1 MASRAYTTRPTSG
14 SCLLLVNLDPKES
27 ALASASGQVEQRCWA
42 PGHRAEMLG
51 SSSTTRCHPSASS
64 WPRSNPPSYRHPA
77 SGLASSNRRRPWRIH
92 SHGARARWRGEPT
105 PRSGRHTR
113 PVACGMAFA
122 PPESCRANGPS
133 FTCCAMI
140 PEAETGR
147 RGSNCWILHDDPPI
161 LELESPPRCQP
172 GHR

>member
-1 MASRAYTTRPTSG
+1 MLG
-14 SCLLLVNLDPKES
+14 S
-27 ALASASGQVEQRCWA
+27 WA
-42 PGHRAEMLG
+42 FRAEMLG

-105 PRSGRHTR
+105 PRSGCHTR

-133 FTCCAMI
+133 ILHMLCHDTRGGDG
-140 PEAETGR
+140 ETGFEFLDSAR
-147 RGSNCWILHDDPPI
+147 RCSNFGVGVSSTLSAWASLTAFRILVFT
-161 LELESPPRCQP
+161 LCARRVCSCR
-172 GHR
+172 G

>member
-1 MASRAYTTRPTSG
+1 MLG
-14 SCLLLVNLDPKES
+14 S
-27 ALASASGQVEQRCWA
+27 WA
-42 PGHRAEMLG
+42 FRAEMLG

-133 FTCCAMI
+133 ILHMLCHDTGGGDG
-140 PEAETGR
+140 ETGFELLDSAR
-147 RGSNCWILHDDPPI
+147 RSPNFGVGVSSTLSAWASLTAFRILVFT
-161 LELESPPRCQP
+161 LGARRVCSCR
-172 GHR
+172 G